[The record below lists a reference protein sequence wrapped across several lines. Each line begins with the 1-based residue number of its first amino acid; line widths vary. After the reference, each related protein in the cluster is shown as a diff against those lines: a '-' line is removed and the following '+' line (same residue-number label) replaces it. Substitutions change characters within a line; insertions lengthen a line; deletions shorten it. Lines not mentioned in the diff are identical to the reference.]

1 MRRAAGL
8 VVPAI
13 VALAGCG
20 SSEDDGGARFDP
32 FTEVRDRAVTRPAR
46 ASPRW
51 EHLAT
56 LSGSGPARKAF
67 TVAGGAIQWRARW
80 RCQTGRL
87 RLSRAGRRIVDAA
100 CPATGTATD
109 VRTGT
114 IALAVQASGP
124 WRVVLEQ
131 QVDTPLREPPL
142 PAMRSPRARVIAAG
156 RFYALERSGRG
167 RASLH
172 RLSTGRLA
180 LRFDGFATSP
190 NTDLFVWLSSAAR
203 PRDTVRAA
211 GSPHTVLRALKATL
225 GEQNYLIP
233 ADVKAGDI
241 RSVVIWCV
249 PVRIAYTAAALRAT
263 RPATARGR
271 SPSSTA
277 SR

>member
-1 MRRAAGL
+1 MGNL
-8 VVPAI
+8 PFEI
-13 VALAGCG
+13 LKWTLALAGVWLVSG
-20 SSEDDGGARFDP
+20 TLMNFSSHPHWYIRGWDFP
-32 FTEVRDRAVTRPAR
+32 
-46 ASPRW
+46 
-51 EHLAT
+51 
-56 LSGSGPARKAF
+56 
-67 TVAGGAIQWRARW
+67 
-80 RCQTGRL
+80 
-87 RLSRAGRRIVDAA
+87 
-100 CPATGTATD
+100 
-109 VRTGT
+109 
-114 IALAVQASGP
+114 
-124 WRVVLEQ
+124 
-131 QVDTPLREPPL
+131 
-142 PAMRSPRARVIAAG
+142 RVIAAG